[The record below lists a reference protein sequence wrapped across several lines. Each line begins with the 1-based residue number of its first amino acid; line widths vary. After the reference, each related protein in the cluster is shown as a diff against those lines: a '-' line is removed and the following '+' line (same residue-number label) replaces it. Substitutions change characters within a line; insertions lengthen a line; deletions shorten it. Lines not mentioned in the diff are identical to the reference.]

1 MFAMPESERS
11 ALAGSG
17 RAAAENA
24 AAAREVAPWRRKE
37 GEVLFEMLDRDKDGY
52 LTRKEARSWLRSLG
66 WCLTDAAFDA
76 LLEEAA
82 GVSTED
88 SSHRRKWAL
97 AKLLEVA
104 DLAEDLCGPNPE
116 ALRAAFKTLGSQ
128 SSCTKDR
135 LKQLATGHDGG
146 LTEADIDELF
156 ALCGASSQRVSTD
169 ILVDGLVDCICQ
181 PKAHV
186 HKAVL
191 GQSRLFLPG

>member
-1 MFAMPESERS
+1 MFAMPSEQS
-11 ALAGSG
+11 VLAGSG
-17 RAAAENA
+17 RADADVASK
-24 AAAREVAPWRRKE
+24 EVAPWRRKE

-52 LTRKEARSWLRSLG
+52 LTRKEARNWLRSLG
-66 WCLTDAAFDA
+66 WCLTDVAFDA

-88 SSHRRKWAL
+88 SSLHRRKWAL
-97 AKLLEVA
+97 PKLLEVA
-104 DLAEDLCGPNPE
+104 DLGEDLCGPNPE

-169 ILVDGLVDCICQ
+169 MLVDGLVDCICQ